1 MSRVLSIVVVLILLV
16 TVHVMAQEHAEVLQA
31 FQKNFVR
38 GNLTT
43 KIQVLQ
49 DAAGQSGVEMGPLY
63 LQALDFVIDN
73 SRIFE
78 NDLIARELGILA
90 VRLIGLSSY
99 DPALQS
105 LWELFTVDDNR
116 TVRIEVLSA
125 VADLAPVDPRLVK
138 NLNRWLSG
146 QNDLLRVG
154 EEVALDVV
162 EEAIV
167 TLGKIG
173 DDSSFPVLFTVSI
186 LGGSDDIDTKARDA
200 LYSIEGDF
208 QELILRVVEENPL
221 AEKLEALRIGFSNI
235 DLTDSAKGQIAE
247 VALESGLNGS
257 VTLAA
262 EKEFLRQLRYESI
275 RMLTKLARSQA
286 TSDVIN
292 HFDQTLQ
299 EKTLGIGRTSHVL
312 EAIQCL
318 GAMNTHE
325 AAVRLALYLDILN
338 SDVERGKNV
347 EDDVVLAVIQ
357 SLGDLGDKV
366 AFDYLLYAGYLDY
379 SDSIKRAARESLN
392 RL

>member
-16 TVHVMAQEHAEVLQA
+16 TVHVVAQEHAEVLQA

-247 VALESGLNGS
+247 VALKSGLNGS

-286 TSDVIN
+286 TTDVIN

>member
-1 MSRVLSIVVVLILLV
+1 MSRVLNIVVVLILFLAV
-16 TVHVMAQEHAEVLQA
+16 YVSAQDQTDVLQA

-49 DAAGQSGVEMGPLY
+49 DAAGRRNVDMGSLY
-63 LQALDFVIDN
+63 LQALYFVIDN
-73 SRIFE
+73 ARIFE
-78 NDLIARELGILA
+78 NDLIARELSLLA
-90 VRLIGLSSY
+90 VRLIGMSAY
-99 DPALQS
+99 EDALLS
-105 LWELFTVDDNR
+105 LWELFTIDDTR
-116 TVRIEVLSA
+116 SVRIEVLNA
-125 VADLAPVDPRLVK
+125 IGTLAPVEPLMVE
-138 NLNRWLSG
+138 NLNRWLSS

-154 EEVALDVV
+154 EEVDLVVV

-167 TLGKIG
+167 ALGRIG

-208 QELILRVVEENPL
+208 EELILRVVEENPFP
-221 AEKLEALRIGFSNI
+221 EKLEALRIGFSNV
-235 DLTDSAKGQIAE
+235 DLTDAAKGRIAE

-257 VTLAA
+257 VSLAA
-262 EKEFLRQLRYESI
+262 QKEFLRQLRYESI
-275 RMLTKLARSQA
+275 RMLTKLSWSSA
-286 TSDVIN
+286 TTDVIN

-312 EAIQCL
+312 DAIQCL

-347 EDDVVLAVIQ
+347 EDEVVLAVIQ

-379 SDSIKRAARESLN
+379 SDSIKRAARDSLN